1 MDGNA
6 LQAIFKLQ
14 AAALQDAAQRLL
26 DAVGE
31 EHAGMSAATACGL
44 LIDYIGKACA
54 LAAKLGLPEDPPV
67 PGYEALSGNKGGQN
81 VQTATSIA
89 GLINQTVPAPIMH
102 KQAGLEEDVVM
113 EEAEVNVPSVAALFA
128 ASSPP
133 LLNNQQY
140 PAIDTTRDTPPPT
153 PAPERHRRPRRGFN
167 MSKDFVAMFDGPLPQ
182 HVIAALTSLFNLDN
196 DNAEK
201 IDQALAGLTGEGVA
215 ELQDAVQEMLTEAGE
230 AAVPAVAA

>member
-1 MDGNA
+1 
-6 LQAIFKLQ
+6 
-14 AAALQDAAQRLL
+14 
-26 DAVGE
+26 
-31 EHAGMSAATACGL
+31 
-44 LIDYIGKACA
+44 
-54 LAAKLGLPEDPPV
+54 
-67 PGYEALSGNKGGQN
+67 
-81 VQTATSIA
+81 
-89 GLINQTVPAPIMH
+89 MH

-140 PAIDTTRDTPPPT
+140 PAIDTTRDTPPPA

-167 MSKDFVAMFDGPLPQ
+167 MSKVRRSARLAAAPRLPMMQKAQRNLCRKLGMLNDDHLQPVEAALQDFVATFDGPLPQ

-201 IDQALAGLTGEGVA
+201 IDQALAGLIGEGVA
-215 ELQDAVQEMLTEAGE
+215 ELQDAV
-230 AAVPAVAA
+230 